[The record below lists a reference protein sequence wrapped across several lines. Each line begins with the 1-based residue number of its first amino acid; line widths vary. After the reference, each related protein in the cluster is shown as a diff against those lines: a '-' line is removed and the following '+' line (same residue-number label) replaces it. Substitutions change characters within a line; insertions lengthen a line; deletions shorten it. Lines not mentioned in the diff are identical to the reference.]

1 MCTDATIGMLSLLP
15 IVREEVAEGRM
26 MGFSSACKAEV
37 IPLTLTLSPR
47 TIVSVLSDRHP
58 GERGQIAIR
67 MITLAQH

>member
-1 MCTDATIGMLSLLP
+1 
-15 IVREEVAEGRM
+15 M

-37 IPLTLTLSPR
+37 IPPHPVPP

-67 MITLAQH
+67 MITPAEH